1 MTAKWP
7 RAITKQECAFGT
19 DNESEEERAMSF
31 VLLEFIFY
39 VQRSNWEDKKLSLS
53 GFKGMIRSI
62 EVVENRIA
70 IKNNRP
76 EKHRTQWEEIFKLI
90 A

>member
-1 MTAKWP
+1 
-7 RAITKQECAFGT
+7 
-19 DNESEEERAMSF
+19 MSF

-76 EKHRTQWEEIFKLI
+76 EKHRTKWEEIFKLI